1 MGFVGDPF
9 TWRNNHHVAAKF
21 TKETLDRAIANS
33 AWRCLFPLVKVT
45 NGDPRHSNHR
55 PIIIDVGSND
65 SKVWCEQMHTLPKF
79 EAKWLDEGECEAR
92 VVEAWGRAME
102 GGNNNMLEIQRK
114 VLGEL

>member
-1 MGFVGDPF
+1 
-9 TWRNNHHVAAKF
+9 
-21 TKETLDRAIANS
+21 
-33 AWRCLFPLVKVT
+33 LVKVT
-45 NGDPRHSNHR
+45 NGDPRHSNHK